1 LYFSI
6 QDGFKISWENLESTL
21 PSETFLNVAK
31 KVLNKKFEGGI
42 EKIKFDDLKQKF
54 FDCLFTDNIIIYK
67 IDDYTFLLSI
77 LNLK

>member
-1 LYFSI
+1 
-6 QDGFKISWENLESTL
+6 
-21 PSETFLNVAK
+21 VAK